1 MLKLKTPPPVYVLL
15 IGIIM
20 WLLNRYIP
28 IATLFSPPWTK
39 LAYLPIILALLV
51 DIISLIQ
58 FFQAHTTFN
67 PMRPDKSESLVTTGM
82 YHFSRNPMY
91 VGLLCWLIGW
101 GILLGSLSPF
111 LMLPVFVWLIT
122 TQQIMPEE
130 QILLT
135 KFGDQYQDYMMSVK
149 RWF

>member
-1 MLKLKTPPPVYVLL
+1 
-15 IGIIM
+15 
-20 WLLNRYIP
+20 
-28 IATLFSPPWTK
+28 
-39 LAYLPIILALLV
+39 
-51 DIISLIQ
+51 
-58 FFQAHTTFN
+58 
-67 PMRPDKSESLVTTGM
+67 
-82 YHFSRNPMY
+82 MY

>member
-1 MLKLKTPPPVYVLL
+1 MLKLKIPPPVYVLL
-15 IGIIM
+15 IGTIM
-20 WLLNRYIP
+20 WLLNRYAP
-28 IATLFSPPWTK
+28 ITILFSPPWTQ
-39 LAYLPIILALLV
+39 LAYLPIVLALLV
-51 DIISLIQ
+51 DVSSLIQ
-58 FFQAHTTFN
+58 FFQARTTFN

-82 YHFSRNPMY
+82 YRLSRNPMY

-122 TQQIMPEE
+122 IQQIIPEE

-135 KFGDQYQDYMMSVK
+135 KFGDQYQDYMAAAK